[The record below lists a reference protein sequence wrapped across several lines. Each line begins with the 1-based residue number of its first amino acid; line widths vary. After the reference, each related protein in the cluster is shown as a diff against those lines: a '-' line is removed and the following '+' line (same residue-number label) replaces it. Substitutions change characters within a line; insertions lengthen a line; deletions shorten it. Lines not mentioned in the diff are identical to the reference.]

1 MRKFKSDKIEL
12 SIPGIIQLDAVIE
25 RFTVIN
31 KILCD
36 YLASAA
42 LDYSG
47 NECNIKDIIGR
58 NNQAI
63 ILLKIQ
69 KREILRV
76 YSERKAK

>member
-1 MRKFKSDKIEL
+1 MRKFKSNEIEL
-12 SIPGIIQLDAVIE
+12 PIPGIITLDSAIE

-47 NECNIKDIIGR
+47 NEGNIKDIIER

-69 KREILRV
+69 KREMLRAH
-76 YSERKAK
+76 SERKAK